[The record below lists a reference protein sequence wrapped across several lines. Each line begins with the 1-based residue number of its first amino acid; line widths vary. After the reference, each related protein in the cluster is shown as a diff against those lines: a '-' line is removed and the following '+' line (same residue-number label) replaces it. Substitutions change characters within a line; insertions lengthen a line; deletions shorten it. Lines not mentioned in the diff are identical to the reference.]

1 MTRRTSGRRSS
12 EPRLAKG
19 RGRVQKAG
27 VRWVLSIL
35 FLFLA
40 VATAA
45 WIFREWRHSKEHRF
59 DPLIREVA
67 RQHGLPPSLVKAVIW
82 RESGFNA
89 TALGGVGELGL
100 MQVTEGAAQEWAD
113 ARRDRQFQ
121 AVHLTH
127 PGTNLHAGCHY
138 LAKVTRRYLRTD
150 RPYAYALADYNAGRG
165 NVLRWMHHGGET
177 NAALFLQGMTFPG
190 TRDYVQS
197 ILQRSQQ
204 YERDFR
210 P

>member
-1 MTRRTSGRRSS
+1 M
-12 EPRLAKG
+12 
-19 RGRVQKAG
+19 
-27 VRWVLSIL
+27 LSIL
-35 FLFLA
+35 FLVLVVG
-40 VATAA
+40 VAG
-45 WIFREWRHSKEHRF
+45 WGVWKWRHSKEHRF

-82 RESGFNA
+82 RESAFNA
-89 TALGGVGELGL
+89 SARGGVGELGL

-121 AVHLTH
+121 AVHLYH
-127 PGTNLHAGCHY
+127 PTTNLHAGCHY

-150 RPYAYALADYNAGRG
+150 RPYVYALADYNAGRG
-165 NVLRWMHHGGET
+165 NVLRWMQSGAET
-177 NAALFLQGMTFPG
+177 NSAIFLQGMTFPG

-197 ILQRSQQ
+197 ILQRAAV